1 MSEGGDLRAFEI
13 LGPAILLPDGRV
25 IGGEGFVG
33 HEEVR
38 DSLQGHERRLADS
51 EEATDGFVD
60 SFDRFLDRETAGR
73 LTGAGRGESTE
84 IARVSAGRRI
94 REEQER
100 IMVEGRWDGGR
111 AEKPGGG

>member
-1 MSEGGDLRAFEI
+1 MTEYEDDVTFQI
-13 LGPAILLPDGRV
+13 LGPAIRLPDGRV

-38 DSLQGHERRLADS
+38 DSLEGPERRVADS
-51 EEATDGFVD
+51 EEATDGFLD
-60 SFDRFLDRETAGR
+60 SFGRFLDRETAGR

-84 IARVSAGRRI
+84 IARVSAGRRL

-100 IMVEGRWDGGR
+100 IMTDGRRDAGR
-111 AEKPGGG
+111 EEEGGG

>member
-1 MSEGGDLRAFEI
+1 MSEASEPRPFEI
-13 LGPAILLPDGRV
+13 LGPAIRLPDGRV
-25 IGGEGFVG
+25 VGGEGFVG

-38 DSLQGHERRLADS
+38 DSLEGHERRLADS

-100 IMVEGRWDGGR
+100 ILADGR
-111 AEKPGGG
+111 AAAEPPA